1 MAIFG
6 ELGSLGHLFKKTQA
20 LEVLHAYLKEV
31 MQKGSGANQ
40 RVLNLDPNTEFQT
53 PLGHGIFS
61 IEQSYCLEHA
71 KESEKGFF
79 ESHQQYVDFQLIIK
93 GVEGAKVVGINQAT
107 IKTPYDEKRDLIV
120 YEPVSEA
127 SFLRLDAGMMAIFF
141 ESDAHALRFYG
152 ESFEKYRAEPIFK
165 AVVKVP
171 KGLIKLKL

>member
-20 LEVLHAYLKEV
+20 LEILHAYLKDV
-31 MQKGSGANQ
+31 MQQGSGANQ
-40 RVLNLDPNTEFQT
+40 RVLNLEPNTEFQA

-71 KESEKGFF
+71 RESEKGFF
-79 ESHQQYVDFQLIIK
+79 ESHKKYVDFQLIVK
-93 GVEGAKVVGINQAT
+93 GVEGAKVVDINQAT

-120 YEPVSEA
+120 YEPVQEA
-127 SFLRLDAGMMAIFF
+127 SFLRLDAGMLAIFF

-152 ESFEKYRAEPIFK
+152 ESFEKYKAEPIFK
-165 AVVKVP
+165 TVVKMP

>member
-6 ELGSLGHLFKKTQA
+6 ELSSLGHLFKKTQA
-20 LEVLHAYLKEV
+20 LEILHAYLKDV

-40 RVLNLDPNTEFQT
+40 RVLNLEPNTEFQT

-71 KESEKGFF
+71 RESEKGFF
-79 ESHQQYVDFQLIIK
+79 ESHKQYVDFQLIIK
-93 GVEGAKVVGINQAT
+93 GVEGAKVVDINQAT
-107 IKTPYDEKRDLIV
+107 IKTPYDEKKDLIV
-120 YEPVSEA
+120 YEPAAEA
-127 SFLRLDAGMMAIFF
+127 SFLRLNAGMLAIFF
-141 ESDAHALRFYG
+141 ESDAHALRFYE
-152 ESFEKYRAEPIFK
+152 ESFEKYREGPIFK

>member
-6 ELGSLGHLFKKTQA
+6 ELGSLGHLFKKTQE
-20 LEVLHAYLKEV
+20 LEILHAYLKDV

-40 RVLNLDPNTEFQT
+40 RVLNLEPNTEFQA

-71 KESEKGFF
+71 RESEKGFF
-79 ESHQQYVDFQLIIK
+79 ESHRQYVDFQLIIK
-93 GVEGAKVVGINQAT
+93 GVEGAKVVDINQAT

-120 YEPVSEA
+120 YEPVQEA
-127 SFLRLDAGMMAIFF
+127 SFLRLSAGMLAIFF

-165 AVVKVP
+165 TVVKMP

>member
-6 ELGSLGHLFKKTQA
+6 ELGSLGHLFKKTQE
-20 LEVLHAYLKEV
+20 LEILHAYLKEV

-40 RVLNLDPNTEFQT
+40 RVLNLDPNTEFQA

-71 KESEKGFF
+71 RESEKGFF
-79 ESHQQYVDFQLIIK
+79 ESHRQYVDFQLIIK
-93 GVEGAKVVGINQAT
+93 GVEGAKVVDINQAT

-127 SFLRLDAGMMAIFF
+127 SFLRLRVGMLAIFF
-141 ESDAHALRFYG
+141 ESDVHALRFYG
-152 ESFEKYRAEPIFK
+152 ESFEKYKAEPIFK
-165 AVVKVP
+165 AVVKAP

>member
-6 ELGSLGHLFKKTQA
+6 ELSSLGHLFKKTQA
-20 LEVLHAYLKEV
+20 LEILHEYLKEV

-40 RVLNLDPNTEFQT
+40 RVLNLDSNTEFQV

-79 ESHQQYVDFQLIIK
+79 ESHKKYVDFQLVIK
-93 GVEGAKVVGINQAT
+93 GVEGAKVVDVSRAMV
-107 IKTPYDEKRDLIV
+107 KTPYDEKRDLIV
-120 YEPVSEA
+120 YEPTSEA
-127 SFLRLDAGMMAIFF
+127 SFLRLNAGMLAIFF
-141 ESDAHALRFYG
+141 ESDTHALRFYE
-152 ESFEKYRAEPIFK
+152 ESFEKYREEPIFK
-165 AVVKVP
+165 AVVKAP

>member
-6 ELGSLGHLFKKTQA
+6 ELGSLGHLFKKTQE
-20 LEVLHAYLKEV
+20 LEILHEYLKDV
-31 MQKGSGANQ
+31 MQKSSKANQ
-40 RVLNLDPNTEFQT
+40 RVLNLNPNTEFQV

-71 KESEKGFF
+71 RESEKGFF
-79 ESHQQYVDFQLIIK
+79 ESHRQYVDFQLIIK
-93 GVEGAKVVGINQAT
+93 GVEGAKVADINRAV

-127 SFLRLDAGMMAIFF
+127 SFLRLNAGMLAIFF
-141 ESDAHALRFYG
+141 ESDVHALRFYG
-152 ESFEKYRAEPIFK
+152 ESFEKYREEPIFK
-165 AVVKVP
+165 AVVKMP

>member
-20 LEVLHAYLKEV
+20 LEILHEYLKDV
-31 MQKGSGANQ
+31 MQKGSKANQ
-40 RVLNLDPNTEFQT
+40 RILNLATNTEFQAS
-53 PLGHGIFS
+53 LGHGMFS

-79 ESHQQYVDFQLIIK
+79 ESHKKYVDFQLIVK
-93 GVEGAKVVGINQAT
+93 GVEGAKVVGINQAV
-107 IKTPYDEKRDLIV
+107 IKNPYDGKRDLIV

-127 SFLRLDAGMMAIFF
+127 SFLRLDAGMLAIFF

-165 AVVKVP
+165 AVVKAP

>member
-6 ELGSLGHLFKKTQA
+6 ELSSLGHLFKKTQE
-20 LEVLHAYLKEV
+20 LEILHAYLQDV

-40 RVLNLDPNTEFQT
+40 RVLNLDPNTEFQA

-79 ESHQQYVDFQLIIK
+79 ESHRQYVDFQLIIK
-93 GVEGAKVVGINQAT
+93 GVEGAKVADINRAV

-120 YEPVSEA
+120 YEPVQEA
-127 SFLRLDAGMMAIFF
+127 SFLRLDAGMLAIFL
-141 ESDAHALRFYG
+141 ENDAHALRFYG
-152 ESFEKYRAEPIFK
+152 ESFEKYREEPIFK
-165 AVVKVP
+165 AVVKMP

>member
-6 ELGSLGHLFKKTQA
+6 ELSSLGHLFKKTQV
-20 LEVLHAYLKEV
+20 LEILHEYLKDI
-31 MQKGSGANQ
+31 MQKGSKANQ
-40 RVLNLDPNTEFQT
+40 RVLNLATNTEFQA
-53 PLGHGIFS
+53 PLGHGMFS

-71 KESEKGFF
+71 KEGEKGFF
-79 ESHQQYVDFQLIIK
+79 ESHKKYVDFQLIVK
-93 GVEGAKVVGINQAT
+93 GVEGAKVVGINQAA
-107 IKTPYDEKRDLIV
+107 IKNPYDEKKDLIV

-127 SFLRLDAGMMAIFF
+127 SFLRLDAGMLAIFF

-165 AVVKVP
+165 AVVKAP

>member
-6 ELGSLGHLFKKTQA
+6 ELGSLGHLFKKTQE
-20 LEVLHAYLKEV
+20 LEILYAYLKDV

-40 RVLNLDPNTEFQT
+40 RVLNLEPNTEFQT

-79 ESHQQYVDFQLIIK
+79 ESHRQYVDFQLIVK
-93 GVEGAKVVGINQAT
+93 GVEGAKVVDINQAT

-120 YEPVSEA
+120 YEPVQEA
-127 SFLRLDAGMMAIFF
+127 SFLRLNAGMLAVFF

-152 ESFEKYRAEPIFK
+152 ESFEKYREEPIFK

>member
-6 ELGSLGHLFKKTQA
+6 ELSSLGHLFKKTQG
-20 LEVLHAYLKEV
+20 LEILHAYLKEV
-31 MQKGSGANQ
+31 MQQGSGANQ

-71 KESEKGFF
+71 RESEKGFF
-79 ESHQQYVDFQLIIK
+79 ESHRQYVDFQLIVK
-93 GVEGAKVVGINQAT
+93 GVEGAKVVDINQAT

-120 YEPVSEA
+120 YEPVQEA
-127 SFLRLDAGMMAIFF
+127 SFLRLGAGMLAIFF

-165 AVVKVP
+165 AVVKAP

>member
-1 MAIFG
+1 MGIC
-6 ELGSLGHLFKKTQA
+6 LKKTQE
-20 LEVLHAYLKEV
+20 LEILHAYLKDV

-40 RVLNLDPNTEFQT
+40 RVLNLASNTEFQT

-71 KESEKGFF
+71 RESEKGFF
-79 ESHQQYVDFQLIIK
+79 ESHKQYVDFQLIIK
-93 GVEGAKVVGINQAT
+93 GVEGAKVVGINQAVV
-107 IKTPYDEKRDLIV
+107 KTPYDEKRDLIV

-141 ESDAHALRFYG
+141 ENDAHALRFYG
-152 ESFEKYRAEPIFK
+152 ESFEKYKAEPIFK

>member
-6 ELGSLGHLFKKTQA
+6 ELSSLGHLFRKTQE
-20 LEVLHAYLKEV
+20 LEILHAYLKEI
-31 MQKGSGANQ
+31 MQQGSGANQ

-79 ESHQQYVDFQLIIK
+79 ESHQQYVDFQLIVK
-93 GVEGAKVVGINQAT
+93 GVEGAKVVDINQAT
-107 IKTPYDEKRDLIV
+107 IKTPYDGKRDLIV
-120 YEPVSEA
+120 YEPVQET
-127 SFLRLDAGMMAIFF
+127 SFLRLDAGMLAIFF
-141 ESDAHALRFYG
+141 ENDAHALRFYG
-152 ESFEKYRAEPIFK
+152 ESFEKYREEPIFK
-165 AVVKVP
+165 AVVKAP

>member
-6 ELGSLGHLFKKTQA
+6 ELSSLGHLFKKTQA
-20 LEVLHAYLKEV
+20 LEILHEYLKEV

-40 RVLNLDPNTEFQT
+40 RVLNLATNTEFQV

-71 KESEKGFF
+71 KESKKGFF
-79 ESHQQYVDFQLIIK
+79 ESHKKYVDFQLVVK
-93 GVEGAKVVGINQAT
+93 GVEGAKVVDISRAMV
-107 IKTPYDEKRDLIV
+107 KTPYDEKKDLIV
-120 YEPVSEA
+120 YEPAAEV
-127 SFLRLDAGMMAIFF
+127 SFLRLHAGMLAIFF
-141 ESDAHALRFYG
+141 ESDAHALRFYE

-165 AVVKVP
+165 AVVKAP

>member
-6 ELGSLGHLFKKTQA
+6 ELSSLGHLFKKTQE
-20 LEVLHAYLKEV
+20 LEILHAYLKDV

-40 RVLNLDPNTEFQT
+40 RILSLDPNTEFQV

-71 KESEKGFF
+71 RESEKGFF

-93 GVEGAKVVGINQAT
+93 GVEGAKVADINQAT

-127 SFLRLDAGMMAIFF
+127 SFLRLDAGMLAIFF

-152 ESFEKYRAEPIFK
+152 ESFEKYREEPIFK
-165 AVVKVP
+165 AVVKAP

>member
-6 ELGSLGHLFKKTQA
+6 ELSLLGHLFKKTQA
-20 LEVLHAYLKEV
+20 LEILHEYLKDV
-31 MQKGSGANQ
+31 MQKGSKANQ
-40 RVLNLDPNTEFQT
+40 RVLNLATNTEFQVS
-53 PLGHGIFS
+53 LGHGMFS

-79 ESHQQYVDFQLIIK
+79 ESHKKYVDFQLVVK
-93 GVEGAKVVGINQAT
+93 GVEGAKVVGINQAV
-107 IKTPYDEKRDLIV
+107 IKTLTMKKDLIV

-127 SFLRLDAGMMAIFF
+127 SFLHLDAGMLAIFF
-141 ESDAHALRFYG
+141 ESDVHALRFYG

-165 AVVKVP
+165 AVVKAP

>member
-6 ELGSLGHLFKKTQA
+6 ELSSLGHLFKKTQA
-20 LEVLHAYLKEV
+20 LEILHEYLKDV
-31 MQKGSGANQ
+31 MQKGSKANQ
-40 RVLNLDPNTEFQT
+40 RVLNLASNTEFQV

-79 ESHQQYVDFQLIIK
+79 ESHKKYVDFQLVIK
-93 GVEGAKVVGINQAT
+93 GVEGAKVMDVSRAMVKN
-107 IKTPYDEKRDLIV
+107 PYDEKKDLIV
-120 YEPVSEA
+120 YEPAAEA
-127 SFLRLDAGMMAIFF
+127 SFLRLNAGMLAIFF

-152 ESFEKYRAEPIFK
+152 ESFEKYREEPIFK
-165 AVVKVP
+165 AVVKAP

>member
-6 ELGSLGHLFKKTQA
+6 ELGSLGHLFKKTQE
-20 LEVLHAYLKEV
+20 LEILHGYLQDV

-40 RVLNLDPNTEFQT
+40 RVLNLDLNTEFQV

-79 ESHQQYVDFQLIIK
+79 ESHQQYVDFQLIVK
-93 GVEGAKVVGINQAT
+93 GVEGAKVVDTKKAV
-107 IKTPYDEKRDLIV
+107 IKTPYNEKRDLIV

-127 SFLRLDAGMMAIFF
+127 SFLRLSTGMLAIFF

-152 ESFEKYRAEPIFK
+152 ESFEEYREEPIFK
-165 AVVKVP
+165 AVVKMP